1 MSPSEEV
8 TKLKEERTKLKRKI
22 KTIISA
28 IDKIVGSSQKENLDK
43 VTIKQSSLPDLIEQ
57 FEEVHSKLIE
67 KLDEEE
73 IDGAERYRAE
83 LLGDYESCD
92 DAAKVWIEKVLNE
105 KDNES
110 DKPNNTNDAE
120 EKLDNTSDTDENF
133 DNTSDADENA
143 NDKETD
149 PAKYGKVKEEYESA
163 KRNTEKAHEVMK
175 LLQKTHELKMQEKE
189 VRRQQYVIRQRNKIE
204 LLEKEKQCRMERE
217 AYDLRIKQL
226 ENELEYARK

>member
-1 MSPSEEV
+1 MSPAEEV

-43 VTIKQSSLPDLIEQ
+43 VTKKQSALPDLIEQ

-110 DKPNNTNDAE
+110 DKLNNTNDAE
-120 EKLDNTSDTDENF
+120 EKLDSIQVIQMRISIIQVMQTRMQMITKLTQLNM
-133 DNTSDADENA
+133 
-143 NDKETD
+143 K
-149 PAKYGKVKEEYESA
+149 KK
-163 KRNTEKAHEVMK
+163 KRNTKVLKETQKKLMK
-175 LLQKTHELKMQEKE
+175 S
-189 VRRQQYVIRQRNKIE
+189 
-204 LLEKEKQCRMERE
+204 
-217 AYDLRIKQL
+217 
-226 ENELEYARK
+226 